1 MMICFFFP
9 TIGRLFN
16 IPLIDKEAEKFLVS
30 IIKSRLEDS
39 KKGTE
44 SSTPSFLNVF
54 IKALEANEVQINNSS
69 EDTAERKWDQ
79 FEEDAKI
86 MRPKSHQA
94 LYSNQEEYETV
105 IISNLFLLFFAG
117 FDTQSTVLSLVLYYL
132 ATNQE
137 GMLFQ
142 EISFDLFTIILLLF
156 IITGNLSMNLI

>member
-9 TIGRLFN
+9 TIGRIFN
-16 IPLIDKEAEKFLVS
+16 IPLIDKEAEKFLVN

-39 KKGTE
+39 KKDTGN
-44 SSTPSFLNVF
+44 SVPSFLNVF
-54 IKALEANEVQINNSS
+54 VKALEANEIQINSTS
-69 EDTAERKWDQ
+69 EDSVEKKLDQ

-86 MRPKSHQA
+86 MRPKSHQS

-117 FDTQSTVLSLVLYYL
+117 FDTQSTVLSLVLHYL

-137 GMLFQ
+137 GMLFKKL
-142 EISFDLFTIILLLF
+142 SFDLFKIFIFDRILP
-156 IITGNLSMNLI
+156 

>member
-16 IPLIDKEAEKFLVS
+16 IPLIDKEAEQFLVS

-44 SSTPSFLNVF
+44 TSTPSFLNVF
-54 IKALEANEVQINNSS
+54 VKALEANEVQINSSS
-69 EDTAERKWDQ
+69 EDTAEKKLDQ

-86 MRPKSHQA
+86 MRPKSHQS

-142 EISFDLFTIILLLF
+142 EISFDLFTIITL
-156 IITGNLSMNLI
+156 THHYYW

>member
-16 IPLIDKEAEKFLVS
+16 IPLIDKEAEKFLVN
-30 IIKSRLEDS
+30 IIKSRLEES

-44 SSTPSFLNVF
+44 TSTPSFLNVF
-54 IKALEANEVQINNSS
+54 VKALEANEIKINSTS
-69 EDTAERKWDQ
+69 EDTVEKELDQ

-86 MRPKSHQA
+86 TRPKIHQS

-117 FDTQSTVLSLVLYYL
+117 FDTQSTVLSLVLHYL

-137 GMLFQ
+137 G
-142 EISFDLFTIILLLF
+142 ILL
-156 IITGNLSMNLI
+156 NELSFHFLQVTLSFHY

>member
-1 MMICFFFP
+1 MICFFFP

-44 SSTPSFLNVF
+44 TSTPSFLNVF
-54 IKALEANEVQINNSS
+54 VKALEANEVQINSSS
-69 EDTAERKWDQ
+69 EDTAEKKLDQ

-142 EISFDLFTIILLLF
+142 EISFDLFTIITL
-156 IITGNLSMNLI
+156 THHYYW

>member
-9 TIGRLFN
+9 TIGRIFN
-16 IPLIDKEAEKFLVS
+16 IPLIDKEAEKFLVN

-39 KKGTE
+39 KKDTGN
-44 SSTPSFLNVF
+44 SVPSFLNVF
-54 IKALEANEVQINNSS
+54 VKALEANEMQINSTS
-69 EDTAERKWDQ
+69 ADSVEKKLDQ

-86 MRPKSHQA
+86 MRPKSHES

-117 FDTQSTVLSLVLYYL
+117 FDTQSTVLSLVLHYL

-137 GMLFQ
+137 GMLFK
-142 EISFDLFTIILLLF
+142 
-156 IITGNLSMNLI
+156 

>member
-16 IPLIDKEAEKFLVS
+16 IPLIDKEAEQFLVS

-44 SSTPSFLNVF
+44 TSTPSFLNVF
-54 IKALEANEVQINNSS
+54 VKALEANEVQINNSS
-69 EDTAERKWDQ
+69 EDTAERKLDQ

-142 EISFDLFTIILLLF
+142 EISFDLFTIITLTLHYYW
-156 IITGNLSMNLI
+156 

>member
-16 IPLIDKEAEKFLVS
+16 IPLIDKEAEKFLVN

-44 SSTPSFLNVF
+44 NSTPSFLNVF
-54 IKALEANEVQINNSS
+54 VKALEANEIQINSTS
-69 EDTAERKWDQ
+69 EDTVEKKLDQ

-86 MRPKSHQA
+86 MRPKSQQS

-117 FDTQSTVLSLVLYYL
+117 FDTQSTVLSLVLHYL

-137 GMLFQ
+137 GILFN
-142 EISFDLFTIILLLF
+142 ELSFDLFTSLLLVF
-156 IITGNLSMNLI
+156 VIDRNLSMNLI

>member
-9 TIGRLFN
+9 TIGRIFN
-16 IPLIDKEAEKFLVS
+16 IPLIDKEAEKFLVN

-39 KKGTE
+39 KKDTGN
-44 SSTPSFLNVF
+44 SVPSFLNVF
-54 IKALEANEVQINNSS
+54 VKALEANEIQINS
-69 EDTAERKWDQ
+69 TAEDSVGKKLDQ

-86 MRPKSHQA
+86 MRPKSHQS

-117 FDTQSTVLSLVLYYL
+117 FDTQSTVLSLVLHYL

-137 GMLFQ
+137 GMLFKKL
-142 EISFDLFTIILLLF
+142 SFDLFKIFIFDRILP
-156 IITGNLSMNLI
+156 

>member
-16 IPLIDKEAEKFLVS
+16 IPLIDKEAEQFLVS

-44 SSTPSFLNVF
+44 TSTPSFLNVF
-54 IKALEANEVQINNSS
+54 VKALEANEVQINNSS
-69 EDTAERKWDQ
+69 EDTAERKLDQ

-142 EISFDLFTIILLLF
+142 EISFDLFTIITL
-156 IITGNLSMNLI
+156 THHYYW